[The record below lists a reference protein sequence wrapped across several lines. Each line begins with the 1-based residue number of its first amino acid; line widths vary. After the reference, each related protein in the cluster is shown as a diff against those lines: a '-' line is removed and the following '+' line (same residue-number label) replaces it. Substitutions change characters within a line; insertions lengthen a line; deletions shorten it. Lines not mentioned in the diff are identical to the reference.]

1 MARKVRNS
9 VLESRSNRL
18 KLRIAKKPAFV
29 RIGPGLSLGYR
40 RNQTSG
46 TWVLRVA
53 NGRGGARTAAIGF
66 ADDHDKADGNQFL
79 DFWQALERAK
89 VAARRQGGAPGAEPL
104 TVRLAGE
111 TYLDWL
117 TAKNPRTAADTRGR
131 LNRHFLPKFRDRS
144 VMSLTKTMLD
154 KWLASMVVKSDDPE
168 RIRQSKDS
176 ANRVLTMVKAL
187 LNHAMRD
194 PSNGLTDDSAWR
206 FVKPFHGVSKPRD
219 IRYTDDEV
227 RRLVDSDGDLAL
239 ANLITGAYLTG
250 ARYGELAEA
259 RISHFDARTKTLRV
273 NVGKTGTRTIILQTS
288 AADFFNRLATRR
300 SPEDFLFVRNDGSR
314 WKRSDQ
320 TRPIKDALKK
330 AGLAPDGSIYALR
343 HTYVSHAI
351 EGGVPLNVIADN
363 CGTSVRM
370 IEKTYA
376 KILAE
381 KRRDFIERGTPSL
394 TGSRLR

>member
-1 MARKVRNS
+1 V
-9 VLESRSNRL
+9 V
-18 KLRIAKKPAFV
+18 
-29 RIGPGLSLGYR
+29 
-40 RNQTSG
+40 
-46 TWVLRVA
+46 RVA

-66 ADDHDKADGNQFL
+66 ADDHDGADGNQFL
-79 DFWQALERAK
+79 DFWQAQERAK
-89 VAARRQGGAPGAEPL
+89 TAARRRGGASGAEPL
-104 TVRLAGE
+104 TVSLAAE

-131 LNRHFLPKFRDRS
+131 LNRHFLPQFGDRS
-144 VMSLTKTMLD
+144 IMSLTKTMLD
-154 KWLASMVVKSDDPE
+154 KWLASMVVKSENPE

-176 ANRVLTMVKAL
+176 ANRVLSMVKAL
-187 LNHAMRD
+187 LNHAVRD
-194 PSNGLTDDSAWR
+194 PAHGLTDDSAWR

-219 IRYTDDEV
+219 IRYTDKEV
-227 RRLVDSDGDLAL
+227 RRLVNGAGDVAL

-259 RISHFDARTKTLRV
+259 RLSHFDTRTKTLRV

-288 AADFFNRLATRR
+288 ASNFFVRLAKRR
-300 SPEDFLFVRNDGSR
+300 SPEDFLFVRSDGSR

-320 TRPIKDALKK
+320 TRPIKEALKK
-330 AGLAPDGSIYALR
+330 AGLPPAGNLYALR

-381 KRRDFIERGTPSL
+381 KRRDFIEQGAPSF
-394 TGSRLR
+394 T